1 MTTPPGGHAVV
12 YDALMWPVERLAV
25 AEWRRRLSAQASGR
39 VLEVGVGTGSQ
50 LRWYR
55 PDVVVTALEPNAAM
69 AARARRR
76 AARASAPVVVVD
88 GAAEELPF
96 GAASFETVVF
106 TFAFC
111 SVADPERALAEARR
125 VLVPGGRLLMIEH
138 VHLPWQPGRWAQSR
152 LAPFWAAAASGCRL
166 DRDTVELVRA
176 AGFRT
181 GEVRRHVLG
190 WVVELPALAPGA
202 ATGDGAAMSEGGATS
217 GDAAAKSGAATTGA
231 AA

>member
-1 MTTPPGGHAVV
+1 MSRQMTTPPGGHAGV

-55 PDVVVTALEPNAAM
+55 PDVVVTALEPSAAM

-76 AARASAPVVVVD
+76 AASARAPVVVVD

-111 SVADPERALAEARR
+111 SVADPERALAEVKR

-138 VHLPWQPGRWAQSR
+138 VHLPWQPARWAQSR

-166 DRDTVELVRA
+166 NRDTVGLVRA

-190 WVVELPALAPGA
+190 WVVELPAVAPGAAANERA
-202 ATGDGAAMSEGGATS
+202 ATGDGPAARGGGASSEG
-217 GDAAAKSGAATTGA
+217 AA
-231 AA
+231 